1 MRVWLE
7 EREITGLCTRVT
19 VEKSLEAAGASC
31 EVLLVCAPMDSR
43 LPRLDPACGQWVAV
57 TEEQETLF
65 SGRIERVSYDA
76 AALRLS
82 LLCYDPASLLVKNHC
97 RGPYS
102 GTPAEITRQLCR
114 ECGLVPGEIW
124 QGDGQPVQLGR
135 VCGRGVYRTICN
147 LYDDR
152 CAVDYRNGRVQVYP
166 KGQNRALLESGRLV
180 SLTARN
186 DSQEAVNRVRIY
198 RKGDLDTEVVD
209 QDSID
214 RLGLRSRDAYLSLQY
229 EDARQQAQ
237 AELQGV
243 SRQARLVFT
252 GRNPVKCGQI
262 VALDKPLMGVYGD
275 YLVTQVLWQQ
285 EKGLITTEL
294 GVVSL

>member
-1 MRVWLE
+1 MRIWLE

-19 VEKSLEAAGASC
+19 VEKSMEAAGAEC
-31 EVLLVCAPMDSR
+31 EILLVCAPMDSR

-65 SGRIERVSYDA
+65 SGRVERVSYEA

-102 GTPAEITRQLCR
+102 GAPAHITRQLCR
-114 ECGLVPGEIW
+114 ECGLEPGEIW
-124 QGDGQPVQLGR
+124 QGDGQPVQLGK

-152 CAVDYRNGRVQVYP
+152 CVVDYRDSKVQVYP
-166 KGQNRALLESGRLV
+166 KGQSRAVLESGRLV
-180 SLTARN
+180 GLTARN
-186 DSQEAVNRVRIY
+186 DVQEAVTQVRVY
-198 RKGDLDTEVVD
+198 RKGELAAEAVD
-209 QDSID
+209 QEGLR
-214 RLGLRSRDAYLSLQY
+214 RLGLRSRDEYQSLQY
-229 EDARQQAQ
+229 ETAQEQAQ
-237 AELQGV
+237 AGLQGV

-252 GRNPVKCGQI
+252 GRSPVKCGQI

-294 GVVSL
+294 GVTSL

>member
-7 EREITGLCTRVT
+7 EREITGLCTRLT
-19 VEKSLEAAGASC
+19 VEKSMEAAGASC
-31 EVLLVCAPMDSR
+31 EVQLVCAPMDSR

-57 TEEQETLF
+57 TEERETLF
-65 SGRIERVSYDA
+65 SGRVERVSYDA

-82 LLCYDPASLLVKNHC
+82 LLCYDPA
-97 RGPYS
+97 RPYS
-102 GTPAEITRQLCR
+102 GSPAEITRQLCR

-124 QGDGQPVQLGR
+124 SGDSQPVQLGK

-147 LYDDR
+147 LYDDG
-152 CAVDYRNGRVQVYP
+152 CVVDYRDGRVQVYP
-166 KGQNRALLESGRLV
+166 KGQSRTMLESGRLV
-180 SLTARN
+180 GLIARN
-186 DSQEAVNRVRIY
+186 DSQETVNRVRVY
-198 RKGDLDTEVVD
+198 RKGLLDAEVVD

-214 RLGLRSRDAYLSLQY
+214 RLGLRGRDAYLSLQY
-229 EDARQQAQ
+229 ETAQIQAQ
-237 AELQGV
+237 AGLQGV

-252 GRNPVKCGQI
+252 GRSPVKCGQI

-294 GVVSL
+294 GVTSL